1 MKSLFISLIR
11 MLCFSL
17 PFSFCPLVTPAP
29 RRERTSRA
37 TNGQK
42 GFQWAI
48 RDASLLIPSHSY
60 LCSQCGSF
68 LVFLLFSVNLS
79 VYVFT
84 WLTGVR
90 ANNTFDFSIKAR
102 TSSLHRQIVTRS
114 QRAQRCKIYI
124 VVLQLLLLLSLSS
137 LISLLLLISL
147 IL

>member
-17 PFSFCPLVTPAP
+17 PFSFCPLVSPAP

-48 RDASLLIPSHSY
+48 RGASLLLPSHSY
-60 LCSQCGSF
+60 LCSRCGSCCSF
-68 LVFLLFSVNLS
+68 FCSSVNLS
-79 VYVFT
+79 LYVFIR
-84 WLTGVR
+84 LTDVR

-124 VVLQLLLLLSLSS
+124 VVLELLLLLSLSS